1 MVFGSSLPFAEP
13 LETDFPRDYKT
24 VEEDIANE
32 DVDDALE
39 DDPLRLDNDAEFTP
53 VDTSD
58 YSQVRKDDKCVCIFF
73 FFFLI
78 SFKRSEITA

>member
-58 YSQVRKDDKCVCIFF
+58 YSQVRKGDKCVCIL
-73 FFFLI
+73 FLLLFNI
-78 SFKRSEITA
+78 F